1 MRHLQLI
8 FPTLLLFV
16 LMAFPPAHAGTPMSD
31 RVAVEAKVRADVG
44 KDLALPYNPGEALAD
59 RHCLDGR
66 PVKDFDGD
74 LGEYWVNLEWC
85 AV

>member
-44 KDLALPYNPGEALAD
+44 KDLA
-59 RHCLDGR
+59 RHWQTGI
-66 PVKDFDGD
+66 VSTEGQ
-74 LGEYWVNLEWC
+74 
-85 AV
+85 

>member
-44 KDLALPYNPGEALAD
+44 KDLALP
-59 RHCLDGR
+59 
-66 PVKDFDGD
+66 
-74 LGEYWVNLEWC
+74 
-85 AV
+85 